1 MAGCEIE
8 TFFDGGFC
16 LDGWPARL
24 TDVLVLSQRPS
35 GAPCS
40 LISASACLFLSCR
53 FLLFFCFVFC
63 LIKMSTTI
71 LLRVSSCCG
80 DRGD

>member
-40 LISASACLFLSCR
+40 LMYAAACCFAFCECLFVFILSVFVV
-53 FLLFFCFVFC
+53 FLFCFLF
-63 LIKMSTTI
+63 
-71 LLRVSSCCG
+71 
-80 DRGD
+80 D